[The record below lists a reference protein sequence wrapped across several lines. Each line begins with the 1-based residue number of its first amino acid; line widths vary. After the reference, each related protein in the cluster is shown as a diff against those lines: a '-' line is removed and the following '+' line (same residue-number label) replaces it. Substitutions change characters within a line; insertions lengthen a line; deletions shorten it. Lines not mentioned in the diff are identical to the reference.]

1 MRMTDR
7 LRIRASRPRAFA
19 TIAMI
24 AAAAL
29 VGACSDVQ
37 EPERAGGS
45 DVMLDSADHV
55 AFGFRANV
63 TDGGVL
69 RAEIFADT
77 ALFMEQN
84 TRANLRQVSGDFF
97 GATGAK
103 EATMVA
109 RIATFD
115 TRTQNLEGWG
125 DVVITSVDGRVLRTP
140 QIRYDQRLNEVSSDS
155 SFVMTEPG
163 NKETRGVGFTADPNL
178 TVVRIR
184 RFERGRGGTINLPRP

>member
-1 MRMTDR
+1 MRTPFV
-7 LRIRASRPRAFA
+7 LALSVAA
-19 TIAMI
+19 VLG
-24 AAAAL
+24 AAAC
-29 VGACSDVQ
+29 GDVQ
-37 EPERAGGS
+37 EPERTGAS
-45 DVMLDSADHV
+45 DAMLDSADHV

-77 ALFMEQN
+77 ALFMDQN

-103 EATMVA
+103 EATMVG
-109 RIATFD
+109 RVATFD

-140 QIRYDQRLNEVSSDS
+140 QIRYDQRLNEISSDS
-155 SFVMTEPG
+155 SFVLSEPG
-163 NKETRGVGFTADPNL
+163 NKVTRGVGFTADPNL
-178 TVVRIR
+178 TVVRIKQ
-184 RFERGRGGTINLPRP
+184 FVEGRGGTINLQRP

>member
-1 MRMTDR
+1 MRV
-7 LRIRASRPRAFA
+7 PFA
-19 TIAMI
+19 L
-24 AAAAL
+24 AAVVALSLAAC
-29 VGACSDVQ
+29 ADVQ
-37 EPERAGGS
+37 EPERTGAS

-77 ALFMEQN
+77 ALFMDQN
-84 TRANLRQVSGDFF
+84 TRANLRRVSGDFF
-97 GATGAK
+97 SATGAK
-103 EATMVA
+103 EATMVG

-140 QIRYDQRLNEVSSDS
+140 QIKYDQRLNEVSSDS

-178 TVVRIR
+178 SVVRIKQ
-184 RFERGRGGTINLPRP
+184 FDRGRGGTVNLSRP